1 MGAEIELMAT
11 GAGGKDISGQW
22 PVQK

>member
-22 PVQK
+22 TVQK

>member
-22 PVQK
+22 PVKK